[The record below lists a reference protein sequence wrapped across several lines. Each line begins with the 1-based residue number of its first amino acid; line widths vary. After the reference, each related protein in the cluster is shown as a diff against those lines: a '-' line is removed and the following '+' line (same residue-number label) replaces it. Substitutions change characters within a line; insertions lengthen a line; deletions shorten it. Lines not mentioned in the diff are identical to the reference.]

1 MENLDKLVQLI
12 TDRLLENLQDGPNET
27 SVYLIGKDRTDALLV
42 ENGYRLVKHAEC
54 ADVVVVDCLA
64 LDAFLRIA
72 SLCPANEVE
81 SNVLTS
87 LLDGKPVYV
96 SLETFNVEQYK
107 HSARSRL
114 YRELVEQK
122 AKLEKYGVQFYR
134 ENQLLNL
141 LGACVAEKEAF
152 VPQQPEKKSINQPQ
166 QSKTNLVTEAKLRA
180 MGLAEGDSFV
190 IEKGMIVTALAKDYL
205 KRHKIRIVK

>member
-12 TDRLLENLQDGPNET
+12 TDRLLENLQDEPNET

-42 ENGYRLVKHAEC
+42 ENGYRLVKHGEC

-81 SNVLTS
+81 SAILTS

-114 YRELVEQK
+114 YRELLEQK

-141 LGACVAEKEAF
+141 LDTCRTEKEEF
-152 VPQQPEKKSINQPQ
+152 SPQQIDKKALTPKA
-166 QSKTNLVTEAKLRA
+166 KTNLITEAKLRA
-180 MGLAEGDSFV
+180 MGLGEGDSFA

>member
-42 ENGYRLVKHAEC
+42 ENGYRVVNNCEC
-54 ADVVVVDCLA
+54 ADAVVVDCLT

-81 SNVLTS
+81 SNLLTS

-122 AKLEKYGVQFYR
+122 VKLEKYGVQFYR
-134 ENQLLNL
+134 ENQLLSI
-141 LGACVAEKEAF
+141 LGTQLAEKEEAA
-152 VPQQPEKKSINQPQ
+152 PQKLERKAASPKG
-166 QSKTNLVTEAKLRA
+166 KTNLITEAKLQA
-180 MGLAEGDSFV
+180 MDLSEGDSFV